1 MGRRWNGR
9 PEAPSQPRTGRSRP
23 RRAVVVLLSAL
34 AVVGA
39 AAGRFTIGGSGS
51 ASLVAWD
58 ATGLPEATVTELRA
72 APSASP
78 SATAPA
84 TSSTPTTSI
93 PGLTV
98 ADRAAGLRSTDIPQH
113 GTGHLVVVPGSPA
126 APGTGTVKRVR
137 VEVEQGLAV
146 DGADFADFV
155 LDTLNDPRGW
165 GHGGRMRF
173 ARTSGA
179 TDLRVVLASPRT
191 SMDLCAPLQT
201 KGTLSCGK
209 NSTAVLTLYRWV
221 KATPDYGD
229 DRTGYRRYLVNHEV
243 GHTLG
248 HHHEKCAGRGA
259 LAPVMM
265 QQTKGLKGCR
275 PNSWPYP

>member
-1 MGRRWNGR
+1 M
-9 PEAPSQPRTGRSRP
+9 
-23 RRAVVVLLSAL
+23 
-34 AVVGA
+34 
-39 AAGRFTIGGSGS
+39 
-51 ASLVAWD
+51 
-58 ATGLPEATVTELRA
+58 TELRA
-72 APSASP
+72 APSPSP
-78 SATAPA
+78 SATAHA
-84 TSSTPTTSI
+84 TPSTTITTI
-93 PGLTV
+93 PGLTA
-98 ADRAAGLRSTDIPQH
+98 ADQAAGLRSADIPQR
-113 GTGHLVVVPGSPA
+113 GTGHLVVVPGSLT

-155 LDTLNDPRGW
+155 LDTLNDQRGW

-191 SMDLCAPLQT
+191 SMDLCAPLRT
-201 KGTLSCGK
+201 KGTLSCGM

-221 KATPDYGD
+221 RATPDYGD
-229 DRTGYRRYLVNHEV
+229 DRAGYRRYLVNHEV

-248 HHHEKCAGRGA
+248 HHHEKCAGRGT